1 MQKKRI
7 SKKLRNCL
15 PASLL
20 SMLMLFSCAE
30 GSASLK
36 DNNTNK
42 DKDTQTITRV
52 DFDEVIKNVNIGF
65 EENYND
71 SVLVSSAVS
80 NAKVLNQEVTVIIEM
95 DGNTTLDTYLSN
107 KEFKSFPDF
116 YGSKQA
122 IKQENDLVDS
132 QINLAT
138 KLFKAGLIDEIGGN
152 YSTLMNGFYAKTTY
166 KRVEEIRN
174 FENVKC
180 AYVSTIYNKPQG
192 VVSNDTNVYEETGIY
207 KNDTQYDGSNTIV
220 AVLDSGFD
228 YTHEVF
234 KMEIARPA
242 KTKEDISK
250 ILENTVAYEMAQGD
264 LTIDDVYLSS
274 KVPFAYDYADKKA
287 DVFPIESD
295 HGTHVSGIIGGLSDK
310 IIGIAPNTQ
319 FAWMKVFN
327 DDDGGGDSADII
339 CALEDAVT
347 IGVDAIN
354 LSLGALGGYS
364 EEVIPEGEVNSLEE
378 RTNKV
383 YEQIEEI
390 GISLLTAAGNEY
402 SSGYQSDTGTN
413 VTGNPE
419 SGTISSPGSYPA
431 SLTVASI
438 NGNLD
443 PYAVVNKEEDSA
455 VFFKNAFDAKQV
467 EHKFIEELF
476 AKINNSNLTRNA
488 DGSVDIPYVTVP
500 GNGTKANY
508 TGLNVKGKI
517 ALVKRGNIS
526 FEEKLRYAY
535 QAGAFACLIHNNVSG
550 SLSITVGEEVS
561 IPVALISQ
569 EAGTRLSQKKNG
581 VLTFKEDYK
590 AGPFMSDFS
599 SWGPLP
605 DLKLKPEITAHGGN
619 IYSAIL
625 GGKYDLMSGTSMATP
640 NACGIVL
647 VIRDYVKENWPN
659 LTPKEV
665 TRMVNRLL
673 MSTAT
678 ICLNEVGNP
687 YSPRKQ
693 GAGLAS
699 LLKSVTTNAYLY
711 VDGIDKTKLELGDD
725 KNKTGTYEATFNVKN
740 ISSHAI
746 TYDVGNLTFTETV
759 SSDDKAVAE
768 TAYMLDPTME
778 VSVGAGLSLE
788 GNTKVVVPA
797 GADSTITVKINLSNE
812 DKKYLDAKFANG
824 MYVEGYVTMKPTTDN
839 EVDLSIPFLAFYG
852 DWLKAPMFDASYYDV
867 EADRVNASISEKDK
881 LKADM
886 TASTPYGKYAQY
898 YMIPLGAYIYSIDA
912 GYEQIA
918 ATEEK
923 AAISIDSENAIY
935 ELYTVYLGMLRGAK
949 KLTMTI
955 TNATSGEVVFEK
967 VTYNNRKASFYGGY
981 GSILPYNDDYSFPM
995 WNEETGEV
1003 FANNTKLVVSMQA
1016 ELDYE
1021 NGENVSNNTFEFSF
1035 YVDYET
1041 PSLEKVEYVTE
1052 WDKALKENRY
1062 YLELYVSD
1070 NRFVQSIRPC
1080 TIHNNSLISLVD
1092 NPIPVYQQNANETTK
1107 VRIEITDYFAD
1118 LKNSEYSDTIFFMI
1132 SDYALNSNIFMVSLG
1147 GCDYPDLAFNQETIE
1162 IEKNEIIN
1170 LNDFVNFE
1178 NATLQGMTWTSSNT
1192 DKVIVD
1198 EGQVIG
1204 LERGM
1209 AVITGTAPSYGVSIS
1224 CTIKVK
1230 DNKSS
1235 NDAYIT
1241 DVRFSGFNTLFSFD
1255 DDFEYSILGGV
1266 DDEGVSYSYMPA
1278 TNAFDIYP
1286 SESFK
1291 LLVDIEPWY
1300 YDDSNVEIKFS
1311 SANTNYVTVSED
1323 GIVTAIK
1330 ETVSPVNI
1338 TATAYIDGKETVFST
1353 SCAITVKDPFIKSGL
1368 VLQYYKGWG
1377 GVVEIPD
1384 DLGIEYIGEYA
1395 FAHYRYDGID
1405 WEGITIRK
1413 PIGDNTSTPIT
1424 KIIIPEGVKIIQ
1436 NYAFTDLKHLEE
1448 VVLPYTAKDIYVSA
1462 FENCS
1467 SLTKINLNNI
1477 NKIENFAFNG
1487 CTSLS
1492 NVNRDNQEYG
1502 KDLSNVV
1509 TMGVKAFADTALTK
1523 ADLIRLRMAGKSTF
1537 EGCNSLKEVV
1547 LYDDNPLSVNMFAK
1561 AAIDTIT
1568 IPHGIIT
1575 TNAFAECSSIKNVI
1589 FTNKELTIQDEAF
1602 KGCGNLESITFAED
1616 TASLTIGYNAFE
1628 GSAIKTL
1635 SLPSCNVTIKDEAF
1649 KDSSIE
1655 SLVIGANTLI
1665 TFEGAPFVN
1674 VTNFKQIALDSQN
1687 PYYAFENGQLT
1698 NKEKDTIILVPANV
1712 EINISSSIKTIKES
1726 AMAGNLATKN
1736 LVIPAT
1742 VQNIENFAF
1751 TNSGFETVTFEDV
1764 SKNNLGTYLFYGCE
1778 NLTTVNGIS
1787 NLKTIPAYMFAYSG
1801 LNRISLGNDVTI
1813 GYGAFASCPN
1823 LTSVSLGTNVNVGD
1837 YAFYQSFAENST
1849 LVIDSGTIG
1858 EFAFAES
1865 NLTTANIAN
1874 VDAIGNGA
1882 FMKSIKLTE
1891 VNISNVDYVGDYA
1904 FMDCEE
1910 LSKVDAT
1917 NTTTIGYSAFTNNKK
1932 LAKFIATKLNRI
1944 EEMGFY
1950 GCEILDAIDLS
1961 KVTFIGKYAFENC
1974 TILTEIDLSSVNT
1987 IEEGAFMNTGL
1998 TIVHNLEKS
2007 SLVTIP
2013 IYCFYHENLTEAGSL
2028 LSTINLSKVQKI
2040 EEAAFYGCYS
2050 LVNVDL
2056 SNVVVVENYAFYGSM
2071 VNKIDLPKATDVGDF
2086 AFYAVQARTINIPS
2100 LINVGECAFAETL
2113 ASKVDLPATLKTIK
2127 YGAFSSIKYVE
2138 NYTFNGEV
2146 NYTCVDENNNPVWKI
2161 VDGVIYTYLPNGNLQ
2176 LQSYP
2181 VYNKRTSYTVI
2192 EGTQRIDAYS
2202 FYNTGNI
2209 VLEEVF
2215 FPYTLESI
2223 GDTAFG
2229 GCSSIKTYHFAS
2241 YKAPVL
2247 EGTYNPNLINYLAS
2261 LESITEKADK
2271 LYFVT
2276 HGTIYNMYYYYYPY
2290 YYSNFYDYV
2299 GLFEEDLTMTYP
2311 SNGSGYDSWIYRNYF
2326 TTRTPSLA
2334 VADDAT
2340 NKAIIALDS
2349 IKDIEKATND
2359 NKDLIIDVYNSY
2371 IVITDPAQLEILD
2384 AEQVANLLKLYQEV
2398 IDINNPAISLEEV
2411 KDLVGSYTNTEEQ
2424 GVVYTF
2430 TINDDGSG
2438 TFVITDE
2445 NNENQNKSFTF
2456 DKVRQSGN
2464 DSLQIITN
2472 DGTTFVFQVNEN
2484 NNLVLRYYVFDVELT
2499 KQEAN
2504 DNNNE
2509 PTDKKGCRGNIN
2521 YGLTALLA
2529 LAAIMFVKKQRQTG
2543 GN

>member
-1 MQKKRI
+1 MHKKFA
-7 SKKLRNCL
+7 KKIKSCL

-20 SMLMLFSCAE
+20 SILMLFSCAE

-36 DNNTNK
+36 DNSINN
-42 DKDTQTITRV
+42 DKDNQTITRV
-52 DFDEVIKNVNIGF
+52 DFDEVIKNVNIGYQ
-65 EENYND
+65 ENYNE

-95 DGNTTLDTYLSN
+95 EGNTTLDTYLSN
-107 KEFKSFPDF
+107 KEFKAFPDF

-122 IKQENDLVDS
+122 IRQENELIDS
-132 QINLAT
+132 QVGLASQ
-138 KLFKAGLIDEIGGN
+138 LLKAGLIDEVTGN
-152 YSTLMNGFYAKTTY
+152 YSTLMNGFSAKTTY

-174 FENVKC
+174 FKNVKC
-180 AYVSTIYNKPQG
+180 AYVSTIYSRPQG
-192 VVSNDTNVYEETGIY
+192 VVSNNTNVYEDTGIY

-234 KMEIARPA
+234 QMEIAKPA
-242 KTKEDISK
+242 KTKDDISK
-250 ILENTVAYEMAQGD
+250 ILENTVAYDMAQGD

-310 IIGIAPNTQ
+310 ITGIAPNTQ

-339 CALEDAVT
+339 SALEDAVA

-378 RTNKV
+378 RTNRV
-383 YEQIEEI
+383 YSQIEEI

-402 SSGYQSDTGTN
+402 SSGYQSTTGTN

-438 NGNLD
+438 NGTLD
-443 PYAVVNKEEDSA
+443 PYAVVNNQADSA

-488 DGSVDIPYVTVP
+488 DGSIDIPYVTVP

-535 QAGAFACLIHNNVSG
+535 QAGAFACLIYNNVSG

-647 VIRDYVKENWPN
+647 VIRDYVKENWPT

-665 TRMVNRLL
+665 TRMVNQLL

-699 LLKSVTTNAYLY
+699 LLNSVTTNAYLY

-725 KNKTGTYEATFNVKN
+725 KNKTGTYEATFNVRN

-788 GNTKVVVPA
+788 GKTKVVVPA
-797 GADSTITVKINLSNE
+797 GADSTVTVKIKLSNE
-812 DKKYLDAKFANG
+812 DKKYLDAKFTNG
-824 MYVEGYVTMKPTTDN
+824 MYVEGYVTMKPTTEN
-839 EVDLSIPFLAFYG
+839 EVALSIPFLAFYG

-867 EADRVNASISEKDK
+867 EADRVNPSISEKDK
-881 LKADM
+881 LQADM
-886 TASTPYGKYAQY
+886 TASTPYGKYAEY

-1003 FANNTKLVVSMQA
+1003 FANNTKLVVNMQA

-1021 NGENVSNNTFEFSF
+1021 NGQNVSNNTFEFSF

-1041 PSLEKVEYVTE
+1041 PTLEDVHYVTE
-1052 WDKALKENRY
+1052 WDKTLKENRY

-1070 NRFVQSIRPC
+1070 NRYVQSIRPC
-1080 TIHNNSLISLVD
+1080 TIQNNTLISLVD
-1092 NPIPVYQQNANETTK
+1092 NPIPVYQKNANESTK

-1118 LKNSEYSDTIFFMI
+1118 LKGSEYSDTIFFMI

-1147 GCDYPDLAFNQETIE
+1147 GCDYPDLAFNESTIE

-1170 LNDFVNFE
+1170 LNDYVNFE

-1209 AVITGTAPSYGVSIS
+1209 AVITGTSPSYGTSIS
-1224 CTIKVK
+1224 CTVKVK
-1230 DNKSS
+1230 DNNST

-1241 DVRFSGFNTLFSFD
+1241 DVRFSGFTTLFSFN

-1266 DDEGVSYSYMPA
+1266 DDEGLTYSYMPA
-1278 TNAFDIYP
+1278 SNSFEIYP

-1291 LLVDIEPWY
+1291 LLVDVEPWY
-1300 YDDSNVEIKFS
+1300 YDDSNVEIKWS
-1311 SANTNYVTVSED
+1311 SANTNYVTVTED
-1323 GIVTAIK
+1323 GVITAIK

-1338 TATAYIDGKETVFST
+1338 TATAYINGKETVFST
-1353 SCAITVKDPFIKSGL
+1353 ACAITVKDPFIKSGL

-1395 FAHYRYDGID
+1395 FSHYTYAGVDF
-1405 WEGITIRK
+1405 EGITIRK
-1413 PIGDNTSTPIT
+1413 PIGDNTSSPIT
-1424 KIIIPEGVKIIQ
+1424 KIIVPEGVKIIQ
-1436 NYAFTDLKHLEE
+1436 NYAFTGLKHLEE

-1467 SLTKINLNNI
+1467 SLQKINLNNI
-1477 NKIENFAFNG
+1477 NKIENFAFNE
-1487 CTSLS
+1487 CSSLS
-1492 NVNRDNQEYG
+1492 NVNRDGQEYG

-1509 TMGVKAFADTALTK
+1509 TMGVRAFANTALTK
-1523 ADLIRLRMAGKSTF
+1523 VNLIRLRMAGRSTF
-1537 EGCNSLKEVV
+1537 EGCTSLREVT
-1547 LYDDNPLSVNMFAK
+1547 LYEDNPLSKNMFAE

-1568 IPHGIIT
+1568 IPHGIIA
-1575 TNAFAECSSIKNVI
+1575 TNAFADCAEIKNVI
-1589 FTNKELTIQDEAF
+1589 FTNKELTIEDEAF
-1602 KGCGNLESITFAED
+1602 KGCGNLQNITFAED
-1616 TASLTIGYNAFE
+1616 TTNLVIGYNAFE
-1628 GSAIKTL
+1628 GSAIETL

-1649 KDSSIE
+1649 KDSSIKTVE
-1655 SLVIGANTLI
+1655 IKANTLI

-1674 VTNFKQIALDSQN
+1674 VASFNEIVLDSTN
-1687 PYYAFENGQLT
+1687 PYYEFAGNQILT
-1698 NKEKDTIILVPANV
+1698 NETKDTIILVPANV
-1712 EINISSSIKTIKES
+1712 EINIPSTIKTINDS
-1726 AMAGNLATKN
+1726 AMAGNLATQH

-1742 VQNIENFAF
+1742 VQTIENFAF
-1751 TNSGFETVTFEDV
+1751 TNGGFEKVTFEDV
-1764 SKNNLGTYLFYGCE
+1764 TKNTLGTYLFYGCE
-1778 NLTTVNGIS
+1778 NLTVVNGID
-1787 NLKTIPAYMFAYSG
+1787 NLKSLPAYMFAYTG
-1801 LNRISLGNDVTI
+1801 LTSISVGNDATI
-1813 GYGAFASCPN
+1813 GYGAFAFCED
-1823 LTSVSLGTNVNVGD
+1823 LTSVNLGTNVTIDD
-1837 YAFYQSFAENST
+1837 YAFYKSFAQNST
-1849 LVIDSGTIG
+1849 LTINSGSIG
-1858 EFAFAES
+1858 EFAFAET

-1874 VDAIGNGA
+1874 VNKIGNGA
-1882 FMKSIKLTE
+1882 FMKSVKLTD
-1891 VNISNVDYVGDYA
+1891 VNISNVDVVGEYA

-1910 LSKVDAT
+1910 LSRVDAT
-1917 NTTTIGYSAFTNNKK
+1917 NTTVIGYAAFSNDKK
-1932 LAKFIATKLNRI
+1932 LAKVIATKLNRI

-1950 GCEILDAIDLS
+1950 GCEILDAINLS
-1961 KVTFIGKYAFENC
+1961 KVEFIGKYAFENC
-1974 TILTEIDLSSVNT
+1974 TILTEIDLSSIKT

-1998 TIVHNLEKS
+1998 VTVHNLERS

-2013 IYCFYHENLTEAGSL
+2013 LYCFYHENLTEEGSL
-2028 LSTINLSKVQKI
+2028 LTSINLSKIEKI

-2056 SNVVVVENYAFYGSM
+2056 SSVKTVDNYAFYGSM
-2071 VNKIDLPKATDVGDF
+2071 INKIDIPNATDVGDF

-2100 LINVGECAFAETL
+2100 LVNVGECAFAETL
-2113 ASKVDLPATLKTIK
+2113 ASKVDLPSTLKTIK

-2138 NYTFNGEV
+2138 NYTFNGAV
-2146 NYTCVDENNNPVWKI
+2146 NYTCVDENNNPVWMI
-2161 VDGVIYTYLPNGNLQ
+2161 NDGVIYTYLPNGKLQ

-2181 VYNKRTSYTVI
+2181 VYNKRTSYTVL

-2202 FYNTGNI
+2202 FYNTGSI

-2241 YKAPVL
+2241 YEAPTL
-2247 EGTYNPNLINYLAS
+2247 EGIYNANLINYLAS
-2261 LESITEKADK
+2261 LQEISDKADK

-2276 HGTIYNMYYYYYPY
+2276 HGTIYNMYFYYYPY
-2290 YYSNFYDYV
+2290 FYSNFYDYV
-2299 GLFEEDLTMTYP
+2299 GLFNEDLTMTYP
-2311 SNGSGYDSWIYRNYF
+2311 SNGHGYDSWIYRNYF
-2326 TTRTPSLA
+2326 TVRTPSLA

-2340 NKAIIALDS
+2340 NKAIAALNS
-2349 IKDIEKATND
+2349 IKDIDSATND

-2384 AEQVANLLKLYQEV
+2384 AAQVENLLRLYQEV
-2398 IDINNPAISLEEV
+2398 IDINNPAISEEQV
-2411 KDLVGSYTNTEEQ
+2411 KELAGTYTNTEEQ

-2430 TINDDGSG
+2430 TINENGSG

-2445 NNENQNKSFTF
+2445 NSESQNRSFTF
-2456 DKVRQSGN
+2456 DKVRHSSN
-2464 DSLQIITN
+2464 DALQIITN
-2472 DGTTFVFQVNEN
+2472 DGTTFTFTVNEN
-2484 NNLVLRYYVFDVELT
+2484 NNLALRYYVFDVELT
-2499 KQEAN
+2499 KQEV
-2504 DNNNE
+2504 DNNE
-2509 PTDKKGCRGNIN
+2509 PTAPKKGCKGNVT

-2529 LAAIMFVKKQRQTG
+2529 LAAIMFVKKHRQTG